1 MPPLFRSK
9 QDKTDNTSQ
18 NTLARQWKTLYNHG
32 KVQNPPIAA
41 ISACS
46 LYYLAYAVR
55 SHSAYYSRFAGES
68 TGTFYAGAAFLTLG
82 IVPWTL
88 VAMTS
93 TNDRIAVVTEI
104 EAGDESEKSERSG
117 LSDEEFDG
125 LLSQWQVLNGIRG
138 VFPLVGGVLGLF
150 LALS

>member
-1 MPPLFRSK
+1 MPPLFRSNQGK
-9 QDKTDNTSQ
+9 SDTSQ
-18 NTLARQWKTLYNHG
+18 NTLALQWKTLYNHG

-55 SHSAYYSRFAGES
+55 SHSAHYSRFAGES
-68 TGTFYAGAAFLTLG
+68 TGAFYAGAAFLTLG

-88 VAMTS
+88 VVMTS
-93 TNDRIAVVTEI
+93 TNDRIAAVAEI
-104 EAGDESEKSERSG
+104 EAGNETEEKSKGGG

-125 LLSQWQVLNGIRG
+125 LLGRWQVLNGIRG